1 MRAGLLR
8 DKITLERNFPTQGD
22 YGEIVD
28 DWQELAQTWA
38 YIRATVGDEE
48 SVIYNIRI
56 RYRDLFHTDRIVFG
70 AKIFNILSVIDKD
83 GMKRDLW
90 LEARE
95 LV

>member
-1 MRAGLLR
+1 MRAGLMR
-8 DKITLERNFPTQGD
+8 DYVTFERNFPTQGD
-22 YGEIVD
+22 YGEVVD
-28 DWQELAQTWA
+28 DWQVLATTWA
-38 YIRATVGDEE
+38 YMRAKVGDEE

-70 AKIFNILSVIDKD
+70 SKILNILSVIDRD
-83 GMKRDLW
+83 GMKRELW